1 MNTKCAICIKPV
13 QDSTNII
20 VAECGHT
27 FHCLCLMTNVSFKC
41 PLCQVSNDEDEDED
55 DVEDGFTPIYHFR
68 RFLNADAVEDNDAEA
83 DDDADAD
90 NDADEEEEQWG
101 AESDSCDEFGSGYGA
116 VEDSDD
122 DDAEEETAPSH
133 RSDIEGILWETR
145 YSEEPHQN
153 CHEPDCPGQ
162 RCQYNMLCHMSGC
175 DCILSERMG
184 IYILERNGPEN
195 EIIVCYHCYGDMLEA
210 MIDEGGWLVDG
221 EPTGE
226 KDDADDDDDDD
237 TDADADDTNRL
248 LQDDAMRGFRLFNN
262 LLDGVDHDDDDN
274 NDEDYYNIRCD
285 PDESVADYNRRTG
298 HHYNEDGYDDDG
310 YDVYGNDDWGHNRR
324 GRFHSLRLEPDEVQ
338 KRV

>member
-1 MNTKCAICIKPV
+1 MNTNCAICITPLRTQSAQRVCHPATRDALPPFSSLRETAPEGGVLNEKRCKPV

-20 VAECGHT
+20 VAECGHI
-27 FHCLCLMTNVSFKC
+27 FHCLCLMTNVAVGC
-41 PLCQVSNDEDEDED
+41 PHCQASEDEDEDE
-55 DVEDGFTPIYHFR
+55 GFTSIFRFR
-68 RFLNADAVEDNDAEA
+68 RFINADADADAEA
-83 DDDADAD
+83 DAEADADA
-90 NDADEEEEQWG
+90 EEEEQWG

-122 DDAEEETAPSH
+122 DDAEEEIAPSD

-226 KDDADDDDDDD
+226 EEEDSDDDDDYDTKCDCLLCDD
-237 TDADADDTNRL
+237 ML
-248 LQDDAMRGFRLFNN
+248 RGFRLFNN
-262 LLDGVDHDDDDN
+262 LVNDVDHDADDDA
-274 NDEDYYNIRCD
+274 DEEYYNIRCD
-285 PDESVADYNRRTG
+285 PNESIADFNRRT
-298 HHYNEDGYDDDG
+298 
-310 YDVYGNDDWGHNRR
+310 
-324 GRFHSLRLEPDEVQ
+324 
-338 KRV
+338 

>member
-1 MNTKCAICIKPV
+1 MNAKCAICMKPV

-27 FHCLCLMTNVSFKC
+27 FHCLCLMTNVAVGC
-41 PLCQVSNDEDEDED
+41 PHCQVSNDDVDD

-68 RFLNADAVEDNDAEA
+68 RFLNADAVEDADNDDDAEA
-83 DDDADAD
+83 
-90 NDADEEEEQWG
+90 EEEEQWG
-101 AESDSCDEFGSGYGA
+101 AESDSCDEFGSGAGA

-195 EIIVCYHCYGDMLEA
+195 EIIVCYHCYGDMFEA

-221 EPTGE
+221 EPTG
-226 KDDADDDDDDD
+226 AVDDD
-237 TDADADDTNRL
+237 TNSLLYDDV
-248 LQDDAMRGFRLFNN
+248 MRGFR
-262 LLDGVDHDDDDN
+262 LLDGVDHDDADDDA
-274 NDEDYYNIRCD
+274 DEEYYNIRCD
-285 PDESVADYNRRTG
+285 PDESIADYNRRT
-298 HHYNEDGYDDDG
+298 
-310 YDVYGNDDWGHNRR
+310 
-324 GRFHSLRLEPDEVQ
+324 
-338 KRV
+338 

>member
-1 MNTKCAICIKPV
+1 
-13 QDSTNII
+13 
-20 VAECGHT
+20 
-27 FHCLCLMTNVSFKC
+27 MTNVAVGC
-41 PLCQVSNDEDEDED
+41 PLCQVSNDDDED
-55 DVEDGFTPIYHFR
+55 DVDDDDGFTPIYHFR
-68 RFLNADAVEDNDAEA
+68 RFLDADAVE
-83 DDDADAD
+83 DAD
-90 NDADEEEEQWG
+90 NDADDDDDDDDDDDADAEAEEEEEQWG

-116 VEDSDD
+116 VEDSVDD
-122 DDAEEETAPSH
+122 DDAEEETAPSD

-162 RCQYNMLCHMSGC
+162 RCQYNMLCHISGC

-226 KDDADDDDDDD
+226 KDDADADD
-237 TDADADDTNRL
+237 DADDTNRL

-262 LLDGVDHDDDDN
+262 LLDGVDHDDADDVA
-274 NDEDYYNIRCD
+274 EEYYNIRCD
-285 PDESVADYNRRTG
+285 PDESIAGFNLRT
-298 HHYNEDGYDDDG
+298 
-310 YDVYGNDDWGHNRR
+310 
-324 GRFHSLRLEPDEVQ
+324 
-338 KRV
+338 

>member
-1 MNTKCAICIKPV
+1 
-13 QDSTNII
+13 
-20 VAECGHT
+20 
-27 FHCLCLMTNVSFKC
+27 MTNVLYNGFEC
-41 PLCQVSNDEDEDED
+41 PYCQTKMAEQDADDDDE
-55 DVEDGFTPIYHFR
+55 GFTPIVRFR
-68 RFLNADAVEDNDAEA
+68 RFL
-83 DDDADAD
+83 DADAD
-90 NDADEEEEQWG
+90 ADEDADADAEAEEEEQWG

-122 DDAEEETAPSH
+122 DDDAEEEIAPSD

-226 KDDADDDDDDD
+226 EEDSDDDDD
-237 TDADADDTNRL
+237 TNSL
-248 LQDDAMRGFRLFNN
+248 LQDDMLRGFRLFNN
-262 LLDGVDHDDDDN
+262 LLDNVDHDVADN
-274 NDEDYYNIRCD
+274 ADEEYYNIRCD
-285 PDESVADYNRRTG
+285 PYESVADFNRRTG
-298 HHYNEDGYDDDG
+298 HHYNENGYDDDG
-310 YDVYGNDDWGHNRR
+310 YDVYGEDDWGHNRR
-324 GRFHSLRLEPDEVQ
+324 GRFHPLRLEPDEVQ

>member
-1 MNTKCAICIKPV
+1 MNTNCAICIKPV

-27 FHCLCLMTNVSFKC
+27 FHCLCLMTNVAVGC
-41 PLCQVSNDEDEDED
+41 PHCQASED
-55 DVEDGFTPIYHFR
+55 DDDEGFTPIFRFR
-68 RFLNADAVEDNDAEA
+68 RFLNADAVEDADN

-90 NDADEEEEQWG
+90 NDEAEAEEEEQWG
-101 AESDSCDEFGSGYGA
+101 AESDSCDEFGSGAGA

-122 DDAEEETAPSH
+122 DD
-133 RSDIEGILWETR
+133 D
-145 YSEEPHQN
+145 
-153 CHEPDCPGQ
+153 
-162 RCQYNMLCHMSGC
+162 
-175 DCILSERMG
+175 
-184 IYILERNGPEN
+184 
-195 EIIVCYHCYGDMLEA
+195 
-210 MIDEGGWLVDG
+210 
-221 EPTGE
+221 
-226 KDDADDDDDDD
+226 
-237 TDADADDTNRL
+237 DDTNRL

-262 LLDGVDHDDDDN
+262 LLDGVDHDDADN